1 MQRREAIRKLA
12 GGTVLMAGGMALSG
26 CAPAAPLKIGFLGG
40 LSGKF
45 ADLGIEERN
54 AVLLTLERFNAATPL
69 PGGAVQLLQGDDAQ
83 DPAQAQAA
91 LRQLAQQG
99 VEVVIGPATSSIG
112 VAIAPLAAELGLLLV
127 SPTVTTARLSGKSD
141 ALVRVCSD
149 TAANGTAA
157 ARVHR
162 AQMKARRYA
171 GLVDEANADYTQ
183 SWMAAYDAE
192 AGPGGMEKVFSL
204 AMHSQRQP
212 DHEALAAQLL
222 ANRPELVTLCCSSVD
237 AAALIQRLR
246 QRDPSVPIAA
256 AAWAATGRTIELA
269 GRAAEGVVFEQYYDT
284 DHQGREFLDFMKAYA
299 ERFSQQPA
307 FAAVLACDAAR
318 VVLAALQSGARRA
331 GMREAL
337 VGREHAGIQGPF
349 RMDTNGDVVRKL
361 SFLRVQEGRFQSTGW
376 ST

>member
-1 MQRREAIRKLA
+1 MQRRHAMKRLGAAALLAA
-12 GGTVLMAGGMALSG
+12 GGALVQG
-26 CAPAAPLKIGFLGG
+26 CKPTAPIKIGFLGG

-54 AVLLTLERFNAATPL
+54 AVLLTLERFNASTPL
-69 PGGAVQLLQGDDAQ
+69 PSGPVQLLEGDDAQ
-83 DPAQAQAA
+83 DPTQAQAA
-91 LRQLAQQG
+91 LRKLAEQG
-99 VEVVIGPATSSIG
+99 VEVVIGPATSSIAMG
-112 VAIAPLAAELGLLLV
+112 VTPLAQELGLLLV
-127 SPTVTTARLSGKSD
+127 SPTATTARLSSKAD

-149 TAANGTAA
+149 TAANGAAA
-157 ARVHR
+157 ARVHH
-162 AQMKARRYA
+162 AQLKPQRYA

-183 SWMAAYDAE
+183 SWMAAYDQEGTRA
-192 AGPGGMEKVFSL
+192 GMEKAVSL
-204 AMHSQRQP
+204 TMHSQRQP
-212 DHEALAAQLL
+212 DHDALAAQLL
-222 ANRPELVTLCCSSVD
+222 AGRPELVTLCCSSVD

-246 QRDPSVPIAA
+246 QRDAQVPIAA

-284 DHQGREFLDFMKAYA
+284 DHQGAEFLAFMKTFA

-318 VVLAALQSGARRA
+318 IVLAALQAGARRA

-349 RMDTNGDVVRKL
+349 RMDAHGDVVRKL
-361 SFLRVQEGRFQSTGW
+361 SFLRVQDGRFQSTGW
-376 ST
+376 AA

>member
-1 MQRREAIRKLA
+1 MQRRDAMRKLA
-12 GGTVLMAGGMALSG
+12 DAALLAGGGGLLSG
-26 CAPAAPLKIGFLGG
+26 CTPAAPLKIGFLGG

-54 AVLLTLERFNAATPL
+54 AVLLTLERFNAVTPL

-91 LRQLAQQG
+91 LRLLAQQG

-112 VAIAPLAAELGLLLV
+112 VVVTPLAKDLGLLLV
-127 SPTVTTARLSGKSD
+127 SPTVTTARLSGQSD

-149 TAANGTAA
+149 TAANGAAA
-157 ARVHR
+157 ARVHQ
-162 AQMKARRYA
+162 AQWRVARYA

-183 SWMAAYDAE
+183 SWMAAYKAE
-192 AGPGGMEKVFSL
+192 AARRGMHQAVGVG
-204 AMHSQRQP
+204 MHSQRQP
-212 DHEALAAQLL
+212 DHDALAAQLL
-222 ANRPELVTLCCSSVD
+222 AGRPELVTLCCSSVD

-246 QRDPSVPIAA
+246 QRDPGVPIAA

-284 DHQGREFLDFMKAYA
+284 DHQGREFLDFMQAYA
-299 ERFSQQPA
+299 ARFSQQPS

-318 VVLAALQSGARRA
+318 TVLAALQGGARRA

-349 RMDTNGDVVRKL
+349 RMDAHGDVVRKL
-361 SFLRVQEGRFQSTGW
+361 SFLRVQDGRFQATGW
-376 ST
+376 SA